1 MDGTVMEVD
10 GVRYQLVAEP
20 VRSSLSDSAAMLWGF
35 PVRILRDGERIATK
49 TCFVGRISVAALD
62 PQAPDAPAER
72 LVPVLH
78 ELAFAR
84 IRNRLEKGELGDEIV
99 FA

>member
-1 MDGTVMEVD
+1 MDEHLIEVD
-10 GVRYQLVAEP
+10 GVTYTLVPEP
-20 VRSSLSDSAAMLWGF
+20 MRTSLSDGPTMLWGF
-35 PVRILRDGERIATK
+35 PVRILRDGEPVGTK
-49 TCFVGRISVAALD
+49 TCFVGRISVAARD

-72 LVPVLH
+72 LVPILH

-84 IRNRLEKGELGDEIV
+84 IRSRLEKGEAGDEIV